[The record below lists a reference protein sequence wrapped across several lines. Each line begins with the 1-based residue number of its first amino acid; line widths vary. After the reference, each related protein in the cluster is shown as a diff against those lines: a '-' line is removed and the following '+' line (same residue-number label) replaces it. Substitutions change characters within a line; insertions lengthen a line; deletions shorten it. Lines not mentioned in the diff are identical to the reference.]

1 MHPHAM
7 IVVSDAVVKL
17 LSVRVSPS
25 ISLAGFVVQWYD
37 SMFARKF
44 TYAKFTV
51 CEESLIE
58 IVRRKKTH
66 DFRGPLYTEAS
77 VLIPHI
83 ECIANTSGQL
93 PAGAIKCEYILY
105 LNLLQG
111 IIDE

>member
-44 TYAKFTV
+44 TYAKFT
-51 CEESLIE
+51 
-58 IVRRKKTH
+58 
-66 DFRGPLYTEAS
+66 
-77 VLIPHI
+77 
-83 ECIANTSGQL
+83 
-93 PAGAIKCEYILY
+93 KCVK
-105 LNLLQG
+105 NL
-111 IIDE
+111 